1 VIRICPSIL
10 NANFDNLPNEIRRVS
25 EVSDLLHLDV
35 MDNVFVPNFTFDL
48 ERSLEIIQLSALPV
62 DVHLMISHADEKATS
77 FVTTNTASITVHLEA
92 CSDPITTLRSIRAR
106 NVRAGLAI
114 KPHTPIEAVE
124 ELLTEIDMLL
134 VMTVEPG
141 FGGQSFMDSMLPKVQ
156 TARRWLQQKGLS
168 DTWLQV
174 DGGISLTTIRRAFDA
189 GADTFVAGSAVY
201 KAEDPA
207 EMIRSLRAALS

>member
-1 VIRICPSIL
+1 MIRICPSIL

-35 MDNVFVPNFTFDL
+35 MDDVFVPNFTFDL

-124 ELLTEIDMLL
+124 ELLMEIDMLL

-156 TARRWLQQKGLS
+156 TARHWLQQKGLS

>member
-1 VIRICPSIL
+1 MIRICPSIL
-10 NANFDNLPNEIRRVS
+10 NANFDNLPNEISRVS

-35 MDNVFVPNFTFDL
+35 MDDVFVPNFTFDL

-124 ELLTEIDMLL
+124 ELLMEIDMLL

-156 TARRWLQQKGLS
+156 TARHWLQQKGLS

-174 DGGISLTTIRRAFDA
+174 DGGISLATIRRAFDA

>member
-1 VIRICPSIL
+1 MIRICPSIL

-92 CSDPITTLRSIRAR
+92 CSDPITTLRSIRTR